1 MRFSGKNKGAMMNTV
16 RRITANFLSLAVS
29 EVISKLL
36 QLFIFIYL
44 ARALGKESFG
54 VFSFAVAFSLLIV
67 IIADFGLS
75 TFLIREI
82 SRNKKAASKYLSNAF
97 VSKIFLALITI
108 AAAYAFLNV
117 MGYSG
122 EMRLVAYIMLSF
134 AILQSFTDLYY
145 SIFRAFERMHYDAFI
160 KVLRM
165 LILVGIIFY
174 AIRNNFNIIT
184 ASLAFPITELVV
196 FIITVILVYTRFIKP
211 GFGFDLKFSKD
222 ILKKSSFF
230 CLSIAF
236 AGMFM
241 YIDAIMLSKLRS
253 SAEVGI
259 YVAASNIILALIFVP
274 MMYANAIYPV
284 ISRLFMSSKKSLKFA
299 YEKSLKYMIIIG
311 LGVSAGVYALSDK
324 ITLLLYGK
332 EYAATSVVLAILAW
346 YLFLRFANVISG
358 FTLSSIN
365 RQGSRVF
372 SQGMAALTNVILN
385 LVLIPAY
392 GFIGAA
398 VATLITEIIF
408 FSAYMSFIFKYGF
421 GVRFAGLF
429 IKPAIAAAIMVIA
442 LSFLE
447 NLAIAVIVGI
457 IVYSIVLLALRAIDK
472 EDKIILNKAIRNL

>member
-1 MRFSGKNKGAMMNTV
+1 MNAA
-16 RRITANFLSLAVS
+16 RRITTNFLSLAVS
-29 EVISKLL
+29 EIISKLL
-36 QLFIFIYL
+36 QLLVFIYL
-44 ARALGKESFG
+44 ARVLGKESFG
-54 VFSFAVAFSLLIV
+54 IFSFAVAFSLLIV

-97 VSKIFLALITI
+97 ISKIFLTLITI
-108 AAAYAFLNV
+108 IAAYFFLNV
-117 MGYSG
+117 MDYSS
-122 EMRLVAYIMLSF
+122 EMKLVAYVMLSF
-134 AILQSFTDLYY
+134 GILQSFTDLYY
-145 SIFRAFERMHYDAFI
+145 SIFRAFERMYYDAFI
-160 KVLRM
+160 KILRM

-196 FIITVILVYTRFIKP
+196 FIITIILVYTRFIKP
-211 GFGFDLKFSKD
+211 GFEFDFKFSKD

-259 YVAASNIILALIFVP
+259 YAAASNILLALIFIP
-274 MMYANAIYPV
+274 MMYANAIFPF
-284 ISRLFMSSKKSLKFA
+284 ISRLYVSSKKSLMFA
-299 YEKSLKYMIIIG
+299 YERSFKYMLIIG
-311 LGVSAGVYALSDK
+311 LAVSSGIYALSDK
-324 ITLLLYGK
+324 IVLLLYGK
-332 EYAATSVVLAILAW
+332 EYAATSIVLSILSW
-346 YLFLRFANVISG
+346 YLFLRFMNVVSG

-372 SQGMAALTNVILN
+372 SQGTAALANIMLN
-385 LVLIPAY
+385 FILIPVY

-398 VATLITEIIF
+398 VATLISEIIF
-408 FSAYMSFIFKYGF
+408 FSAYLSFIFRYGLGIKF
-421 GVRFAGLF
+421 ARLFVR
-429 IKPAIAAAIMVIA
+429 PAIAAIVMIAA

-447 NLAIAVIVGI
+447 NLAVAIILGI
-457 IVYSIVLLALRAIDK
+457 IIYSAVLLALGAIDK
-472 EDKIILNKAIRNL
+472 EDKRILNKVIKNM

>member
-29 EVISKLL
+29 EIISKLL

-174 AIRNNFNIIT
+174 VIRNNFNIIT

-196 FIITVILVYTRFIKP
+196 FIITMILVYTRFIKP
-211 GFGFDLKFSKD
+211 GFEFDFKFSKD

-274 MMYANAIYPV
+274 MMYANAIYPL

-311 LGVSAGVYALSDK
+311 LGVSAGIYALSDK

-408 FSAYMSFIFKYGF
+408 FSAYMSFI
-421 GVRFAGLF
+421 
-429 IKPAIAAAIMVIA
+429 
-442 LSFLE
+442 
-447 NLAIAVIVGI
+447 
-457 IVYSIVLLALRAIDK
+457 
-472 EDKIILNKAIRNL
+472 